1 MTEGEKTNQTTPQ
14 SPAATAPLTR
24 GAYRKGAPM
33 KKLTKV
39 FIFVFLIITFLCYTI
54 YLTFFDIQHIK
65 GQEYLKESSSPD
77 GRYTVTAYL
86 NNGGATT
93 AYAVLCSVTDN
104 ETGKERNIYWD
115 YRRDDAIII
124 WKNEN
129 TVIINNIEL
138 NVTKDTYDFRN
149 K

>member
-1 MTEGEKTNQTTPQ
+1 
-14 SPAATAPLTR
+14 
-24 GAYRKGAPM
+24 M

-86 NNGGATT
+86 NNG
-93 AYAVLCSVTDN
+93 
-104 ETGKERNIYWD
+104 
-115 YRRDDAIII
+115 
-124 WKNEN
+124 
-129 TVIINNIEL
+129 
-138 NVTKDTYDFRN
+138 
-149 K
+149 